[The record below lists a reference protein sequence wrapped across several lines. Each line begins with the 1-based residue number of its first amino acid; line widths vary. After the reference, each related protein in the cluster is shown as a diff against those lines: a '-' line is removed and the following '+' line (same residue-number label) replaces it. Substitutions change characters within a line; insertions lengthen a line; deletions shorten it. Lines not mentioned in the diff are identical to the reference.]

1 MARPPTTHTILADG
15 TSVVVRPINPEDQD
29 AFNRLVA
36 SIEPEM
42 LPASFAARVGQVQQD
57 EPSIQLDPN
66 DGQFLVAG
74 IAGVPPLLIGAAL
87 TDLQP
92 DNPSRASFSVIV
104 DPAHRGLGLATAL
117 VRLLAQSAH
126 VSGVRS
132 LEGDVDQENTAMLG
146 VLTDV
151 GLRVEQSDRERSV
164 HATFDLEPT
173 EAYLAAIDADE
184 KAAACDALADFLNP
198 ERIAV
203 VGASRDPL
211 AIGGI
216 VFANLI
222 AGGFTGVVYP
232 VNPSAPYVQGV
243 AAYASLDKCP
253 ERPDLVVVCVPA
265 PIVPGVIEEAATLGI
280 RAVCIISAGFAEVG
294 GDGIDSQNE
303 LLKTAQTAGMRI
315 VGPNCMGLLNGGV
328 DVRMNATFSRTFPRP
343 GRLSF
348 VSQSGALGLSV
359 LDHLDRLD
367 IGISGFVSVGNKSDV
382 SGNDLLL
389 YWEDDPNTDAILL
402 YLESFGNPRRFS
414 RIARRISL
422 SKPIIAV
429 KAGRTTAGRR
439 AASSHTAALAAGDR
453 AVDALFHQAG
463 VIRTDT
469 LEEMFAVASL
479 VTTQPVPS
487 GNRVAIMTN
496 GGGPGILAA
505 DACESHGL
513 SVVELSPA
521 TQDAL
526 RSILPPNAGISNP
539 VDMIASSTAA
549 DYAQTLEIL
558 SNAPEVDAVIAIF
571 IPPIVTDAN
580 QVASALADA
589 LDRIPETKPLIGV
602 FMGDDSADPALARAG
617 IPSFDFPEDA
627 ARALSALTQWAV
639 WRTRPIGHVVHPEG
653 IDPDRA
659 RQVVDRVMSQ
669 ASSAGDEQ
677 VWLEAADADELLAS
691 FGIPLIR
698 SAIVSTPDQAAEA
711 FESLGAATVVVK
723 IASSIHKKDVGGV
736 QLGITSAAGAADAVR
751 GIRQRLIAAGLAEHA
766 NDFIVQEMVSDG
778 VEMMVGVTHDRLFG
792 PLVVVGCGGSLVE
805 LIRDVNMRIT
815 PLTDVDV
822 HEMLTTLRTYPLLTG
837 FRGSEPLDVEAV
849 KDLLYRVN
857 SLVEAVP
864 ELAELDL
871 NPVFAQPSGAVAVD
885 LRVAIRAQANRLRT

>member
-1 MARPPTTHTILADG
+1 MAQPSTTHTILADG
-15 TSVVVRPINPEDQD
+15 TSVVVRPISLDDSD
-29 AFNRLVA
+29 AIDRLIA

-42 LPASFAARVGQVQQD
+42 VPAAFARRVEQGQHDQT
-57 EPSIQLDPN
+57 SIHLNLHDRQV
-66 DGQFLVAG
+66 LVAG
-74 IAGVPPLLIGAAL
+74 IAGVPSLLIGAAL
-87 TDLQP
+87 SDLQP

-126 VSGVRS
+126 GAGVRS
-132 LEGDVDQENTAMLG
+132 LEGDVDQGNTAMLG

-151 GLRVEQSDRERSV
+151 GLRVEQSDSERSI

-184 KAAACDALADFLNP
+184 KAAACDALAQFLSP

-211 AIGGI
+211 AIGGL
-216 VFANLI
+216 VFSNLI

-243 AAYASLDKCP
+243 AAYGSLRMCP
-253 ERPDLVVVCVPA
+253 EVPDLVVVCVPA
-265 PIVPGVIEEAATLGI
+265 PIVLSVVEEAAALGI

-294 GDGIDSQNE
+294 GDGLSSQNE
-303 LLKTAQTAGMRI
+303 LVKRAQAAGMRI
-315 VGPNCMGLLNGGV
+315 VGPNCMGLLNGGEA
-328 DVRMNATFSRTFPRP
+328 VRMNATFSRTFPRP

-359 LDHLDRLD
+359 LDHLDRLG

-389 YWEDDPNTDAILL
+389 YWEDDPDTDAILL

-414 RIARRISL
+414 RIARRISR

-429 KAGRTTAGRR
+429 KAGRTNAGRR
-439 AASSHTAALAAGDR
+439 AASSHTAALAAGDK

-469 LEEMFAVASL
+469 LEEMFAVAAL
-479 VTTQPVPS
+479 VTTQPAPT

-513 SVVELSPA
+513 SVVELGSA
-521 TQDAL
+521 TQKAL

-539 VDMIASSTAA
+539 VDMIASSSAS
-549 DYAQTLEIL
+549 DYAQTLEVL
-558 SNAPEVDAVIAIF
+558 GNAAEVDAVIAIF

-580 QVASALADA
+580 EVASALADA
-589 LDRIPETKPLIGV
+589 LQRVPDSKPLIGV

-617 IPSFDFPEDA
+617 IPSFDFPENA
-627 ARALSALTQWAV
+627 ARALSAVTSWSM
-639 WRTRPIGHVVHPEG
+639 WRSRPIGHVVHPEG
-653 IDPDRA
+653 INRA
-659 RQVVDRVMSQ
+659 RARKVVDRVLSE
-669 ASSAGDEQ
+669 AGSVGDSQ
-677 VWLEAADADELLAS
+677 VWLSAADANELLAS

-698 SAIVSTPDQAAEA
+698 SSIVSSPEEAAEA
-711 FESLGAATVVVK
+711 FESLGAASVVVK
-723 IASSIHKKDVGGV
+723 IASAIHKKDVGGV
-736 QLGITSAAGAADAVR
+736 QLGIASAQAAAAAVR
-751 GIRQRLIAAGLAEHA
+751 DIRERLIAADLTEHA
-766 NDFIVQEMVSDG
+766 QDFIVQEMVGDG
-778 VEMMVGVTHDRLFG
+778 VEMMVGVTHDHLFG

-805 LIRDVNMRIT
+805 LIQDVNTRIT

-822 HEMLTTLRTYPLLTG
+822 EEMLTTLRTYPLLTG
-837 FRGSEPLDVEAV
+837 FRGSEPLDIAAI
-849 KDLLYRVN
+849 KDLLFRVN

-871 NPVFAQPSGAVAVD
+871 NPVFARPKGAVAVD
-885 LRVAIRAQANRLRT
+885 LRIAIRAQANRLKT